1 MVTGR
6 HTHIAAS
13 TGQAPGADMH
23 GSVDEGVCRKEKEEH
38 GKDAGA
44 DSIYRGRG
52 GADEERRHWRLVS
65 VEVLLGRAIDK
76 TQAPGTTTPG
86 KST

>member
-1 MVTGR
+1 MVSGR

-13 TGQAPGADMH
+13 TGQAPGVDMY
-23 GSVDEGVCRKEKEEH
+23 GSVDEGDCRKEKEEH
-38 GKDAGA
+38 GKDAGT

-52 GADEERRHWRLVS
+52 GADEEGHWRLVS
-65 VEVLLGRAIDK
+65 VEVLLGRAINK
-76 TQAPGTTTPG
+76 TQAPGITIPG